1 MQGKLTADRQIS
13 GVEAPATAPEA
24 DRAEP
29 ATPGLPPVRKTIEVE
44 GVTRIYHLG
53 RVEVPGLVDITLAIE
68 RGEMACIMGKSGSGK
83 STLLRQLSLIDRP
96 DRGRI
101 FIDGQEVT
109 RLGEGPR
116 SHLRLAKLGYVFQEF
131 ALVPEL
137 TAEENVYLPGMMLGR
152 PNVDYRRRATE
163 ILELVGLAERMR
175 HRPRELSGGEQQRV
189 AIARALINDPS
200 VIFADEPT
208 ANLDS
213 MSGRAVMETLMDLNR
228 RLEVTV
234 VFVSHDADDERY
246 AGRVLF
252 LRDGRLAEGF

>member
-1 MQGKLTADRQIS
+1 MQGKLTTDRAIS
-13 GVEAPATAPEA
+13 GVETPATALEA

-29 ATPGLPPVRKTIEVE
+29 ATPGLRPVRKTIEVE
-44 GVTRIYHLG
+44 GVSRIYHLG
-53 RVEVPGLVDITLAIE
+53 RVEVPGLVDITLSIE
-68 RGEMACIMGKSGSGK
+68 RGEMVCIMGKSGSGK

-116 SHLRLAKLGYVFQEF
+116 SHLRLAKLVYVFQEY

-137 TAEENVYLPGMMLGR
+137 TAQENVYLPGMMLGR

-163 ILELVGLAERMR
+163 ILELIGLAERMR

-189 AIARALINDPS
+189 AIARALINEPS

-213 MSGRAVMETLMDLNR
+213 ISGRTVMETLMDLNR

-234 VFVSHDADDERY
+234 VFVSHDADDQRF

>member
-1 MQGKLTADRQIS
+1 MGKMTADRQIS
-13 GVEAPATAPEA
+13 CVEAPATTLEA
-24 DRAEP
+24 GGAEP
-29 ATPGLPPVRKTIEVE
+29 TPPALQPAPKAIEVE
-44 GVTRIYHLG
+44 GVSRIYHLG
-53 RVEVPGLVDITLAIE
+53 RVEVPGLVDITLSID

-116 SHLRLAKLGYVFQEF
+116 SHLRLAKLGYVFQEY

-163 ILELVGLAERMR
+163 ILALVGLAERMR

-189 AIARALINDPS
+189 AIARALINEPS

-213 MSGRAVMETLMDLNR
+213 MSGRTVMETLMDLNR

-234 VFVSHDADDERY
+234 VFVSHDADDQRY
-246 AGRVLF
+246 AERVLF